1 MEHLV
6 VVEFAEIKNLEME
19 EMQKR
24 IDELK
29 MLCIIN
35 SSHNYSIDTTVKKSN
50 KAKKE
55 LEKFELYTGLIFL
68 VGIAISFVGL
78 YFNIGFLMAV
88 GSFLNLYVALSF
100 VTTGLRLVG
109 DEFEEEWN
117 NIDKLGTNN

>member
-1 MEHLV
+1 
-6 VVEFAEIKNLEME
+6 ME